1 LVPIPPKL
9 LQEQF
14 AKILQSI
21 KSQIALTEEAEY
33 KTKILFHSL
42 LAQAFSGE
50 LTAVWRKRHG
60 AEIEEALRQREHTL
74 KLENPPLLTID
85 TSENEPEIT
94 GSNEDLAQIGQSLV
108 QSSDRGSFQ
117 LNLSDYVKD
126 LPAMVISPDLSNA
139 LESLQSFKDTPLFK
153 DIDTNSVAK
162 LAGGA
167 WPSAETLKSIST
179 FSASAEALKSIST
192 FSASA
197 EALKS
202 ISMFSANAEVL
213 KSINTLSASAE
224 ALKSISTFSASA
236 EALKSINTLSA
247 NAEAL
252 KSINT
257 LSASAEA
264 LKSINTLSAS
274 AEALKSINTLSAN
287 AEALKS
293 INTLSA
299 NAEAL
304 KSISTFSVSAEVLKS
319 LDTLSASSKVLES
332 FNALSP
338 VAGIANSINETL
350 ADSRQKF
357 LMPPTGI
364 VASQDQLTGIANSIN
379 EALADSRQKI
389 LMSPT
394 GIVASQDLLK
404 DSFQTI
410 VESIEKRISRKRYK
424 DHPRYELIQE
434 LSIEQYFVWE
444 SAIQT
449 HTYFT
454 EESLSKSAEIPVV
467 ITRRALPILAAA
479 GLIQQ
484 VSLQDT
490 SSQVLVYIEA
500 YRARVE
506 EQDDCRSADLAA
518 LRDTEEE
525 GAKKETE
532 LA

>member
-1 LVPIPPKL
+1 MVPIPPKL

-247 NAEAL
+247 
-252 KSINT
+252 KS
-257 LSASAEA
+257 
-264 LKSINTLSAS
+264 
-274 AEALKSINTLSAN
+274 
-287 AEALKS
+287 EALKS